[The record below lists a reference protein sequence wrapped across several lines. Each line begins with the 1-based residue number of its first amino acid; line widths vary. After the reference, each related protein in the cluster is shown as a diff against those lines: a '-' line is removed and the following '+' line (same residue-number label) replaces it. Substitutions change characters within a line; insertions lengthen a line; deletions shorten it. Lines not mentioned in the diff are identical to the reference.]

1 MQQKNLNAS
10 RGPYGTY
17 EELEI
22 QMGENRKKPQKL
34 KLTKSKIK
42 SYDAKKKAIRFL
54 HTDALNVFA
63 PRSRKTQGIK
73 DNCAEKRLL
82 KN

>member
-42 SYDAKKKAIRFL
+42 SYDAKKKGNTISAHRRTKCFR
-54 HTDALNVFA
+54 
-63 PRSRKTQGIK
+63 PTQQE
-73 DNCAEKRLL
+73 NARNKR
-82 KN
+82 